1 MCEICRVFIVCQS
14 AYAISIYNVLLFSL
28 RFIAS
33 NSSYDENTAS
43 GGIIQF
49 VFVKKLQK
57 IQKEYEDQF
66 VSDHWTPIT
75 PGKRPASSVTA
86 FVTPIFV
93 RSLIL
98 STPMIGPRKGSSTGI
113 PDHLRHRQNEAPRY
127 SAQREASD

>member
-1 MCEICRVFIVCQS
+1 MCEICRVFIVCES
-14 AYAISIYNVLLFSL
+14 AYSISIYNVFLFSL

-66 VSDHWTPIT
+66 VSDHWTPIA
-75 PGKRPASSVTA
+75 PGKRPAS
-86 FVTPIFV
+86 
-93 RSLIL
+93 
-98 STPMIGPRKGSSTGI
+98 
-113 PDHLRHRQNEAPRY
+113 
-127 SAQREASD
+127 